1 MNVENMTV
9 TLQWTSPGDNLDD
22 GKGRDL
28 IADQIII
35 DHLRFDFQFLAK
47 RYQVKFSNVFDRL
60 LNDFA
65 SEANSTELTDEHVVK
80 GNLNPLNAGSKHTVT
95 FAIPGAKQD
104 ITYFFA
110 LRAVDAVNK
119 SSETSNIASIQ
130 IVLSSANSVGF
141 NAIYLMVTVFFALV
155 NSM

>member
-1 MNVENMTV
+1 MTEKVE
-9 TLQWTSPGDNLDD
+9 
-22 GKGRDL
+22 DL
-28 IADQIII
+28 IVNQIKI
-35 DHLRFDFQFLAK
+35 DHLRFDFPFSAK
-47 RYQVKFSNVFDRL
+47 RYQVKFSTVFVQL

-65 SEANSTELTDEHVVK
+65 TGDNSTELTDEHVVK

-95 FAIPGAKQD
+95 FAIPEAKQD

-119 SSETSNIASIQ
+119 TSATSNIASIQ
-130 IVLSSANSVGF
+130 IVPSSANFVGF
-141 NAIYLMVTVFFALV
+141 NAIYLMVTLFFALV